1 MDKHLE
7 NLVNELSVAI
17 NDAIQRSDEVN
28 EVLERIRATGHEIL
42 LAVEATIAL
51 QENQTEDSAPFRN
64 ISIEDRLKEISSE
77 DRKFLRSLN
86 IKFDNDE

>member
-7 NLVNELSVAI
+7 KLVNELAQAI
-17 NDAIQRSDEVN
+17 NDAAQNSEEVN
-28 EVLERIRATGHEIL
+28 AVMEQIQALSSEVRLSFEVVI
-42 LAVEATIAL
+42 AVQEAPTPPPAR
-51 QENQTEDSAPFRN
+51 Q

-86 IKFDNDE
+86 IKFDQDE